1 MSLAM
6 ARVLVAYA
14 SKEGHTEHIAHH
26 VARKL
31 EDLRQVTRLINLS
44 SHDGEAGADD
54 YDASIIAGSIH
65 RGGFAPELTSFL
77 MRHGPAIRTHPSAFL
92 TVSLSAASHDAHEL
106 AGLGEIAD
114 RFLFEAGWQPDF
126 VEHVAGAVHDR
137 QLSLIEKV
145 VLHSV
150 VRQHGH
156 DVGAAGNTEFTD
168 WRRLDR
174 FVKSFSQ
181 KLI

>member
-1 MSLAM
+1 M

-31 EDLRQVTRLINLS
+31 EDLRQVTRLINLT
-44 SHDGEAGADD
+44 SHEGEAGADD

-65 RGGFAPELTSFL
+65 RGAFAAELTSFL
-77 MRHGPAIRTHPSAFL
+77 MRHGPAIRSHPSAFL
-92 TVSLSAASHDAHEL
+92 TVSLSAASHDDDEL
-106 AGLGEIAD
+106 AGLAEIAD

-137 QLSLIEKV
+137 QLNLIEKV
-145 VLHSV
+145 VMHSV
-150 VRQHGH
+150 VRQHGQEP
-156 DVGAAGNTEFTD
+156 DAAGNTEFTD
-168 WRRLDR
+168 WRQVDR
-174 FVKSFSQ
+174 FVKDFSQ
-181 KLI
+181 KLS